1 MIRMI
6 NALTGSTMWVNE
18 SRLDEYL
25 SRGHKLAEP
34 PMPPAPKEPV
44 KRPPKKKTTAK
55 E

>member
-6 NALTGSTMWVNE
+6 NALTGSVMWVHE

-25 SRGHKLAEP
+25 GSGHKLAVP
-34 PMPPAPKEPV
+34 PLKEQPKEPV
-44 KRPPKKKTTAK
+44 KRPPAKKKKK